1 MSRIDIELRN
11 QARTAELAA
20 ALAPQLQAGDLII
33 LTGGLGAGKTTFT
46 QSLAAHLNVRGRVS
60 SPTFII
66 AREHPPIGDG
76 PGLVHVDAYRL
87 EDAAELDDLDLDS
100 EQDEVVTVVEW
111 GAGMAESLADDY
123 LEITLTRPDSAD
135 PESGQRTATLQG
147 FGESWTDRLARV
159 KEAMQ

>member
-20 ALAPQLQAGDLII
+20 ALAPQLRAGDLII

-135 PESGQRTATLQG
+135 PESGQRTASLQG
-147 FGESWTDRLARV
+147 FGDSWTGRLARV